1 MFAVG
6 SVLSTLLPL
15 LPGAEGKVLTPT
27 FPLVIIGLVWGLHA
41 ALRKD
46 WRRTPGWVFHVSA
59 LAGMGCMAA
68 AVFDTGGVNSPARFL
83 LLLSIVFTA
92 YFFPAREAWPY
103 FALALV
109 VHALPFAY
117 DAEALHA
124 SLLGELLILVPCYW
138 LLTFLLIS
146 GKRGMIA
153 LRGEADALA
162 RRDPLTG
169 IANRRALLEA
179 IERADG
185 PVGLLVLDVDDF
197 KAINT
202 LYGHPGGDRALV
214 FVADALRASSRAV
227 DLPTRL
233 GGDEFALLAP
243 GHRRGRDGGARAA
256 PDGGDPLRRR
266 RAHQRGLGRGRAGP
280 VAAAARGR
288 RGAGGRQARGQGP
301 RAELRVADALRGT
314 GRAAAPCGPRPSA
327 ARPSSSSREPSAVA
341 LRDLQHRPDE
351 DAVHVAHERP
361 GLDVEL
367 EDVARR
373 APSGR

>member
-1 MFAVG
+1 MEAIRRLQGTAVADERPLAGRIVGWMFVVG
-6 SVLSTLLPL
+6 SVLTTILPL

-41 ALRKD
+41 ALRQD
-46 WRRTPGWVFHVSA
+46 WRRTPGWVFHASA
-59 LAGMGCMAA
+59 VAGMGCMAA
-68 AVFDTGGVNSPARFL
+68 AVFDTGGVSSPARFL
-83 LLLSIVFTA
+83 LMLPIVFTA

-103 FALALV
+103 FALALI
-109 VHALPFAY
+109 VHAVPFAY
-117 DAEALHA
+117 DAAALDA
-124 SLLGELLILVPCYW
+124 SLLGELVILVPCYW

-214 FVADALRASSRAV
+214 FVAEALRTSSRAV

-243 GHRRGRDGGARAA
+243 GIDAAGMEALAQRLMAEIRFGDVVRISAGWVVGA
-256 PDGGDPLRRR
+256 PDPSQLLLEADEAL
-266 RAHQRGLGRGRAGP
+266 AAAKRAGKD
-280 VAAAARGR
+280 
-288 RGAGGRQARGQGP
+288 
-301 RAELRVADALRGT
+301 RAVSY
-314 GRAAAPCGPRPSA
+314 P
-327 ARPSSSSREPSAVA
+327 
-341 LRDLQHRPDE
+341 
-351 DAVHVAHERP
+351 
-361 GLDVEL
+361 
-367 EDVARR
+367 
-373 APSGR
+373 